1 MQTSLVAVD
10 CRSKVTMERFVIMTL
25 SVPESLVGT
34 KRENYRITVMEV
46 ITCLTYKDAATL
58 VLFLKGFWEQQQ
70 VCLTL

>member
-1 MQTSLVAVD
+1 
-10 CRSKVTMERFVIMTL
+10 MTL